1 MAKEKILVINP
12 GSTSTKVAMYEED
25 RQLWLES
32 VNHSREELKDIPHP
46 FDQFDLRKKVV
57 LNCMEMHGETLKDVS
72 AVVSRGGCLPP
83 VRAGAYEITDLMVET
98 LRDHPV
104 DMHAANVGSAVA
116 LDLARS
122 AGVKAYIY
130 DALTVDEM
138 LPVTTITGLKGVR
151 RPARGHNLNTR
162 AAALKVCRD
171 KGVAYSE
178 KTIIVAHL
186 GGGITVNL
194 HSKGQIIDV
203 IMDEEGPFSPERSGG
218 VPNRALISMC
228 FDHGYTRADV
238 NRTLERSGGMVS
250 WFGTSDMREVQ
261 KMIDEGNEEAALVFE
276 AMALNTAKNIAKIA
290 PTADGKIDFI
300 ILTGGLAYSER
311 FVSAVKSHVEFL
323 APIIVAPGEKEMD
336 ALAGGT
342 LRVLRGEEKARIF
355 EG

>member
-1 MAKEKILVINP
+1 MPTPLVVFVLMYAPEEPTWSLISESWNNTIFFP
-12 GSTSTKVAMYEED
+12 SVA
-25 RQLWLES
+25 
-32 VNHSREELKDIPHP
+32 
-46 FDQFDLRKKVV
+46 
-57 LNCMEMHGETLKDVS
+57 GE
-72 AVVSRGGCLPP
+72 
-83 VRAGAYEITDLMVET
+83 
-98 LRDHPV
+98 
-104 DMHAANVGSAVA
+104 
-116 LDLARS
+116 
-122 AGVKAYIY
+122 
-130 DALTVDEM
+130 
-138 LPVTTITGLKGVR
+138 GLKEVEYR
-151 RPARGHNLNTR
+151 
-162 AAALKVCRD
+162 
-171 KGVAYSE
+171 
-178 KTIIVAHL
+178 
-186 GGGITVNL
+186 
-194 HSKGQIIDV
+194 QIIDV

>member
-1 MAKEKILVINP
+1 MAGKKILVINP
-12 GSTSTKVAMYEED
+12 GSTSTKVAMYEEN

-32 VNHSREELKDIPHP
+32 VNNSREELKDIPHP
-46 FDQFDLRKKVV
+46 FEQFELRKKVV
-57 LNCMEMHGETLKDVS
+57 LNCMEKHGESLKGIS

-83 VRAGAYEITDLMVET
+83 VRAGAYEINDLMVET

-104 DMHAANVGSAVA
+104 DQHAANVGSAVA

-162 AAALKVCRD
+162 AAALKVCRE
-171 KGVAYSE
+171 KEISYSE
-178 KTIIVAHL
+178 QNIIVVHL

-194 HSKGQIIDV
+194 HSGGKIIDV
-203 IMDEEGPFSPERSGG
+203 IMDEEGSFSPERSGG
-218 VPNRALISMC
+218 IPNRALISMC
-228 FDHGYTRADV
+228 FDRGYNRSEV

-250 WFGTSDMREVQ
+250 WFGTSDMRKVQ
-261 KMIDEGNEEAALVFE
+261 EMIDAGNEEAALVFE

-290 PTADGKIDFI
+290 PTVNGKIDFI
-300 ILTGGLAYSER
+300 ILTGGLFTQFY
-311 FVSAVKSHVEFL
+311 L
-323 APIIVAPGEKEMD
+323 IY
-336 ALAGGT
+336 
-342 LRVLRGEEKARIF
+342 
-355 EG
+355 